1 MLQHNPEL
9 KSQIDQLWNK
19 FWAGRISNS
28 LCTGIKSM
36 CFFRLLI
43 DKGLEVLF
51 LISVIYNTHGT
62 TIKIPEI

>member
-51 LISVIYNTHGT
+51 LVSFGT
-62 TIKIPEI
+62 VCKYLTLKGTI